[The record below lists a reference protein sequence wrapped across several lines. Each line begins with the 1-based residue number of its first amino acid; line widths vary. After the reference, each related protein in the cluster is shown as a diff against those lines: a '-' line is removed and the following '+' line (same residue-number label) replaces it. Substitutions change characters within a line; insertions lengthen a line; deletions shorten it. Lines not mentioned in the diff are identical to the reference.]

1 MTISLEGL
9 LTVGGNEDRALA
21 DLKVEHNGLTYL
33 WKRYVPAGVNDL
45 TQWLLDVEPSVIA
58 EINLREAEWAALEPK
73 TRTIEDPFVGSV
85 TTDIPKEE
93 VVSPAVPDYY
103 ALRRN
108 AYPPIGEQL
117 GATFKGI
124 DSPEFLEMQAK
135 IEAVKALYPK
145 PAFL

>member
-45 TQWLLDVEPSVIA
+45 TQWLVDIDTSVRA
-58 EINLREAEWAALEPK
+58 EIDLREAEWSALEPK
-73 TRTIEDPFVGSV
+73 TRTIEDTVGESRTV
-85 TTDIPKEE
+85 DIPKEE
-93 VVSPAVPDYY
+93 IVCPTIPDYY

-117 GATFKGI
+117 GATFKGVE
-124 DSPEFLEMQAK
+124 SPEFIEMQVR

-145 PAFL
+145 PAY

>member
-45 TQWLLDVEPSVIA
+45 TQWLLDIDASVRA
-58 EINLREAEWAALEPK
+58 EIDLRESEWVALEPK
-73 TRTIEDPFVGSV
+73 TRTIEDTFGESSTV
-85 TTDIPKEE
+85 DIPKEE
-93 VVSPAVPDYY
+93 IVSPTIPDYY

-117 GATFKGI
+117 GATFKGVE
-124 DSPEFLEMQAK
+124 SPEFIEMQAR
-135 IEAVKALYPK
+135 IESVKALYPK
-145 PAFL
+145 PAY

>member
-45 TQWLLDVEPSVIA
+45 TQWLLDIDASVRA
-58 EINLREAEWAALEPK
+58 EIDLRESEWVALEPK
-73 TRTIEDPFVGSV
+73 TRTIEDTFGESSTV
-85 TTDIPKEE
+85 DIPKEE
-93 VVSPAVPDYY
+93 IVSPTIPDYY

-117 GATFKGI
+117 GATFKGVE
-124 DSPEFLEMQAK
+124 SPEFIEMQAR

-145 PAFL
+145 PAY

>member
-45 TQWLLDVEPSVIA
+45 TQWLQDVDVSVRA
-58 EINLREAEWAALEPK
+58 EIDLKEAEWTALDPK
-73 TRTIEDPFVGSV
+73 TRTIENPFGES
-85 TTDIPKEE
+85 TTIDIPKEE
-93 VVSPAVPDYY
+93 IVCPAVPDYY

-117 GATFKGI
+117 GATFKGV
-124 DSPEFLEMQAK
+124 DSPEFLAMQAK
-135 IEAVKALYPK
+135 IEAVKGLYPK
-145 PAFL
+145 TSFL